1 MSYSTYENEADFQK
15 LSQTIATSI
24 QKILQNGILLLN
36 LNLSRDIDK
45 FPFDSSIVHAKNGRP
60 IRHGPRFT

>member
-36 LNLSRDIDK
+36 LNLSRDIK
-45 FPFDSSIVHAKNGRP
+45 
-60 IRHGPRFT
+60 